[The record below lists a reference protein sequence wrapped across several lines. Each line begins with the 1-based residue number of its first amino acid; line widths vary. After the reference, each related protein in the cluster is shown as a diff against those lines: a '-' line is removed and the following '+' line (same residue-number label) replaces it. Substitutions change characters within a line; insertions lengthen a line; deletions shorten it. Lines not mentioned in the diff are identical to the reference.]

1 MKITTLCYLEKGEY
15 ILMLHRIK
23 KKEDENAG
31 KWIGVGGK
39 LEENESPVECIKREI
54 EEETGLI
61 VEKVKERGILFFVLP
76 KWGNELIFLYTADEF
91 KGELKECDE
100 GELRWIKK
108 DEVLNL
114 SLWEGDRAFLPL
126 LLNSE
131 ERVNMKLIYNQDDQ
145 LVSVKNENI

>member
-76 KWGNELIFLYTADEF
+76 KWGNELTFLYTADEF

-108 DEVLNL
+108 DEVLNI

-126 LLNSE
+126 LLNSK

-145 LVSVKNENI
+145 LISVKNENI